1 MTEQEKDI
9 IAKNESAV
17 NDVKIEIVVALG
29 SADLRVNQLL
39 KLGRGAV
46 VELDKFVNDD
56 VEIFANDVL
65 VGKGEVIVTENNMIG
80 VNITEVVK

>member
-1 MTEQEKDI
+1 MTDKEKKI
-9 IAKNESAV
+9 LKNNESAI
-17 NDVKIEIVVALG
+17 NDVNIEIVVALG

-56 VEIFANDVL
+56 VEIFANDIL

>member
-1 MTEQEKDI
+1 MTDEDKI
-9 IAKNESAV
+9 KIKNNGSAV
-17 NDVKIEIVVALG
+17 NDVNIEIVVALG

-56 VEIFANDVL
+56 VEIFANDIL

-80 VNITEVVK
+80 VNISEVVK